1 MFSYVADVMAIDGDI
16 YALCASDVSGELY
29 RLDPENG
36 AIKAHATVGANPTEL
51 AGLDDGRILVVN
63 AADNTLSLVTP
74 DGGTLTSRTSSPSQA
89 RPPRSRTFVP
99 SATSSSP

>member
-51 AGLDDGRILVVN
+51 AGLTT
-63 AADNTLSLVTP
+63 AASSSSTP
-74 DGGTLTSRTSSPSQA
+74 RTT
-89 RPPRSRTFVP
+89 RSRWSRRTEAP
-99 SATSSSP
+99 